1 MDELKAKYSD
11 FEINYVKVFVDRRA
25 LSADDAGDDIFTQS
39 KFIPLLI
46 SFERKK
52 FKLNSFRWRRPN
64 FAVENVSI
72 PRKRTLNNFKF
83 RSQIDS
89 LAQLQYGKLF

>member
-11 FEINYVKVFVDRRA
+11 FEINYVKLFVDRRA

-39 KFIPLLI
+39 KFIPLL
-46 SFERKK
+46 SFEKKK

-64 FAVENVSI
+64 FSVENVSI
-72 PRKRTLNNFKF
+72 PRKRTPTNFKF
-83 RSQIDS
+83 RSQID
-89 LAQLQYGKLF
+89 LTAQL